1 MQNNYHSK
9 FILSPILNILKETVT
24 ACIGIGDGIETQS
37 LSEYV
42 LKTTFLKMTGA
53 SEQKLKCICWEIATY
68 DYDYRY
74 RYLKKNYGECSRY
87 EDKNNIYSDLAA
99 IILKIDDS
107 FSVSSIFDNLDITGK
122 IREHIDHNI
131 IKAIKNQE
139 KKTKKKLSEENK
151 EKMMKG
157 MLDYYTRKGLCE
169 NEKNILKRQVLLE
182 KIYYKITDTLNSSSL
197 VIWKQ
202 HDYEFYK
209 VKWKKLLSMNYATN
223 ELFDKNLQEF
233 YRTIVYDYRNRCAHN
248 LTSYQNNL
256 PTLKTLVE
264 HSFDYENYFFR
275 FAILVLLDEIF
286 MRLYH
291 AYLISTEN
299 I

>member
-42 LKTTFLKMTGA
+42 LQTTFLKMTGA

-107 FSVSSIFDNLDITGK
+107 FSVSSIFDDLDITGK
-122 IREHIDHNI
+122 IREYIDHNI

-209 VKWKKLLSMNYATN
+209 VKWKKMLSMNYATN
-223 ELFDKNLQEF
+223 ELFDKNLQVF